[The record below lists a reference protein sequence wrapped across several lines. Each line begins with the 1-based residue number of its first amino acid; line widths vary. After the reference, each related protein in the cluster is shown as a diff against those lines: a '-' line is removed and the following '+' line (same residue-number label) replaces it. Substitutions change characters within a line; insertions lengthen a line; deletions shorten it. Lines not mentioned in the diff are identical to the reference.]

1 MVDNKNTLL
10 KKLKDIGFDDKVAL
24 VYVSIVEL
32 GQTTASRVARHARL
46 KRTTVYNVLPSLIE
60 QGLIEKNI
68 IRNVSTFTVSN
79 VSMLSRQVEERVSLA
94 KEIESELTKIKTVY
108 PTKSQI
114 TVHEGVEGLK
124 KIYNDIIDETPKD
137 TVLYAY
143 YHVSNSFKQPPEDI
157 LAAETKARV
166 KKGIHLKLIS
176 DNRTIIQDDYKTNT
190 VHHREVKFITPQGSQ
205 GNGETILTEDKII
218 HISYSDNYLC
228 TVIQNKDIVAMQ
240 RMAFEQLWERL

>member
-1 MVDNKNTLL
+1 MVDKKNTLL

-79 VSMLSRQVEERVSLA
+79 ISMLSRQVEERVSLA

-114 TVHEGVEGLK
+114 TVHEGVE
-124 KIYNDIIDETPKD
+124 
-137 TVLYAY
+137 
-143 YHVSNSFKQPPEDI
+143 
-157 LAAETKARV
+157 
-166 KKGIHLKLIS
+166 KGSKRYI
-176 DNRTIIQDDYKTNT
+176 
-190 VHHREVKFITPQGSQ
+190 
-205 GNGETILTEDKII
+205 TILLMKLQKI
-218 HISYSDNYLC
+218 LC
-228 TVIQNKDIVAMQ
+228 CTPTTMSQTLSNNHPKMY
-240 RMAFEQLWERL
+240 